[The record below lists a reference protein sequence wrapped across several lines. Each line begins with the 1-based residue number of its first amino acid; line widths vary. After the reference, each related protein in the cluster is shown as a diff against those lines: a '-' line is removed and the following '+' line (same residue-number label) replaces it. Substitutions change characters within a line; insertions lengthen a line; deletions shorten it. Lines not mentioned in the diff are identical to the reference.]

1 MESLPAFERM
11 LATLDVQLKPV
22 AKKPFEF
29 NDPELMAKL
38 AGTRDPLN
46 ETGTRPV
53 MEALVAEITEHYSN
67 CAPGARAAIRDLF
80 EKYDSAAWAATF
92 TRFPSTAEGVRRE
105 LLLFSVLDQGKDT
118 RDAVLWLQGI
128 VAKAR
133 TAGINV
139 KPLLE
144 EAAGLSSGI
153 NKYGMGST
161 TELLLSTAV

>member
-1 MESLPAFERM
+1 MI
-11 LATLDVQLKPV
+11 ATLDEQLKPV
-22 AKKPFEF
+22 AKKLFEF

-38 AGTRDPLN
+38 AGTRDPLD

-53 MEALVAEITEHYSN
+53 MEALVAEITGHYSS
-67 CAPGARAAIRDLF
+67 CAAGARLAIRGLF

-92 TRFPSTAEGVRRE
+92 SRFPSTEEGVRRE
-105 LLLFSVLDQGKDT
+105 LLLFSALDQGKDT
-118 RDAVLWLQGI
+118 RDAILWLQDI
-128 VAKAR
+128 AAKAK

-161 TELLLSTAV
+161 KDLLLSTAV